1 MPSNRSADEGTW
13 SGSGVIIKKIAA
25 ALGTRG
31 LAVFDFYPP
40 SAISPGDR
48 HGWVDLLGFEDDELP
63 APQEFFDWVV
73 HQIDP
78 SSLPALRR
86 TWFAFLSGR
95 TESFEMMFRI
105 RHKDGRWLSA
115 RGFGQAIT
123 RGDDS
128 RLTHGLG
135 AVVDVTQED
144 ETRHQQRN
152 SAAEP
157 NAASRRY
164 EAILASLSCI
174 VFEAEIG
181 GIRFTYVN
189 GFAEDLLGYALPR
202 WYEPGFFL
210 DVVVEPVDRAEVRQ
224 ALSGDSPG
232 RSRIEVEFRAVTAA
246 RERRWLKGLAWLD
259 DDSACSNGMIRGM
272 FLDITESRSLQESEE
287 RLMGELDHRAKNLLA
302 VVQSMAT
309 LAYSSNISSV
319 EFLDALV
326 RRIQALT
333 RAHDQ
338 LAARRWKGVSLR
350 ELVAGEVRAFKESAR
365 SRVRIEGADL
375 NLKPRVVQTLSLVLH
390 ELAANAERHGAL
402 SVPDGSVCITWS
414 IVGGGNAKMVHFL
427 WEEKGAPAVMERE
440 RSGFGV
446 LIMEH
451 AVTHNLNASGKL
463 EFGPAGVQYRL
474 KVARVELAEDN
485 GDERGEVHDVPGQDS
500 DCRG

>member
-1 MPSNRSADEGTW
+1 MPSSKSADGDIW

-25 ALGTRG
+25 ALGTPG

-40 SAISPGDR
+40 SAIGPDDR
-48 HGWVDLLGFEDDELP
+48 QGWGDLLGFEDDELP
-63 APQEFFDWVV
+63 AHQEFFDWVV

-78 SSLPALRR
+78 TNLPALRR

-95 TESFEMMFRI
+95 TEHFEATFRI
-105 RHKDGRWLSA
+105 RHKDGPWLLA
-115 RGFGQAIT
+115 KGFGQAMA
-123 RGDDS
+123 RDGDN
-128 RLTHGLG
+128 RLTHGIG
-135 AVVDVTQED
+135 AVVNVTQED
-144 ETRHQQRN
+144 EIRHQRLN

-157 NAASRRY
+157 DVAWRRY
-164 EAILASLSCI
+164 GAILASLSCI
-174 VFEAEIG
+174 VFEAEVG

-210 DVVVEPVDRAEVRQ
+210 NTVVEPADRAEVRQ
-224 ALSGDSPG
+224 ALSEGLSP
-232 RSRIEVEFRAVTAA
+232 RSRIEVEFRAVAA
-246 RERRWLKGLAWLD
+246 NGERRWLKGLAWLD
-259 DDSACSNGMIRGM
+259 GDGARSIRMIRGM
-272 FLDITESRSLQESEE
+272 FLDMTESRSLQESEK
-287 RLMGELDHRAKNLLA
+287 RLMGEVDHRAKNLLA

-350 ELVAGEVRAFKESAR
+350 ELVAGEVRAFNGSAR

-375 NLKPRVVQTLSLVLH
+375 NLKSRAVQTLSLVLH
-390 ELAANAERHGAL
+390 ELAANAEKHGAL

-414 IVGGGNAKMVHFL
+414 IVGGGNTEMVHFL
-427 WEEKGAPAVMERE
+427 WEEHGAPAVMDRE
-440 RSGFGV
+440 RSGFGA

-463 EFGPAGVQYRL
+463 EFGPAGVRYRL
-474 KVARVELAEDN
+474 KVARVELTEDN
-485 GDERGEVHDVPGQDS
+485 GDESGEVHDVPGPDS
-500 DCRG
+500 DC

>member
-1 MPSNRSADEGTW
+1 MPSSKSADGDIW
-13 SGSGVIIKKIAA
+13 SGSGVIIRKIAA
-25 ALGTRG
+25 ALGTPG

-40 SAISPGDR
+40 SAIGPDDR
-48 HGWVDLLGFEDDELP
+48 QGWGDLLGFEDDELP
-63 APQEFFDWVV
+63 AHQEFFDWVV

-78 SSLPALRR
+78 TNLPALRR

-95 TESFEMMFRI
+95 TEHFEATFRI
-105 RHKDGRWLSA
+105 RHKDGRWLLA
-115 RGFGQAIT
+115 KGFGQAMA
-123 RGDDS
+123 RDGDN
-128 RLTHGLG
+128 RLTHGIG

-144 ETRHQQRN
+144 EIRHQRLN

-157 NAASRRY
+157 DVAWRRY
-164 EAILASLSCI
+164 GAILASLSCI
-174 VFEAEIG
+174 VFEAEVG

-210 DVVVEPVDRAEVRQ
+210 NTVVEPADRAEVRQ
-224 ALSGDSPG
+224 ALSEGLSP
-232 RSRIEVEFRAVTAA
+232 RSRIEVEFRAVAA
-246 RERRWLKGLAWLD
+246 NGERRWLKGLAWLD
-259 DDSACSNGMIRGM
+259 GDGARSIRMIRGM
-272 FLDITESRSLQESEE
+272 FLDMTESRSLQESEK
-287 RLMGELDHRAKNLLA
+287 RLMGEVDHRAKNLLA

-350 ELVAGEVRAFKESAR
+350 ELVAGEVRAFNGSAR

-375 NLKPRVVQTLSLVLH
+375 NLKSRAVQTLSLVLH
-390 ELAANAERHGAL
+390 ELAANAEKHGAL

-414 IVGGGNAKMVHFL
+414 IVGGGNTEMVHFL
-427 WEEKGAPAVMERE
+427 WEEHGAPAVMDRE
-440 RSGFGV
+440 RSGFGA

-463 EFGPAGVQYRL
+463 EFGPAGVRYRL
-474 KVARVELAEDN
+474 KVARVELTEDN
-485 GDERGEVHDVPGQDS
+485 GDESGEVHDVPGPDS
-500 DCRG
+500 DC